1 MDLFCSN
8 LQFAFKL
15 NTLIFPLD
23 SYTLLKELN
32 ENEFVQVR
40 KGQTTPDGLPV
51 KEGDM
56 AMKGNTLLNVNPQTQ
71 TISITGTRT
80 DEIIPIFHELIP
92 LLERSGINFEEKIA
106 AYSIVCEY
114 IIKTEENAREKIQ
127 KFSSLKELKSL
138 TKITGGEQS
147 SFSIVISPKGASFM
161 DDEYFN
167 LRVEPHLQSLGK
179 SYFLQFSRRVKDRT
193 SLEEI
198 MTNMED
204 HVTSI
209 INEIES

>member
-1 MDLFCSN
+1 MDLFCSS

-15 NTLIFPLD
+15 NTLMFPLD
-23 SYTLLKELN
+23 SYTLLKELE

-40 KGQTTPDGLPV
+40 KGQATLDGLPV
-51 KEGDM
+51 KQGDI
-56 AMKGNTLLNVNPQTQ
+56 AMKGNTLLNVNQQTQ
-71 TISITGTRT
+71 TISISGTRT
-80 DEIIPIFHELIP
+80 DEIISIFHELIP
-92 LLERSGINFEEKIA
+92 LLERSGINLEEKVA
-106 AYSIVCEY
+106 SYSIVGEY
-114 IIKTEENAREKIQ
+114 IIKTEESPIKKIQ
-127 KFSSLKELKSL
+127 KFSSIKELKSL
-138 TKITGGEQS
+138 TEITGGEHG
-147 SFSIVISPKGASFM
+147 SFSIMITPKGTSFI

-167 LRVEPHLQSLGK
+167 LRVEPHFQSLGK
-179 SYFLQFSRRVKDRT
+179 SYFLQFSRRVQDRT